1 MNTLTKEE
9 FLESL
14 KNDLENDR
22 LILPTFPDV
31 AIKAREAADN
41 ENTTAEELA
50 RIISTDAALS
60 ARLLKVANS
69 SLFRARQKI
78 ESIQIAITRMGNRV
92 VRNLIMSI
100 TVEQMFNT
108 NSPALAKRFTEVWQ
122 HSVQVAA
129 FSRVLAAST
138 PHLDPEQAMLAG
150 LFHDIGVL
158 PILMESEKH
167 PYFLDNPSA
176 LDKIIDDLHPQ
187 VGRLIVEH
195 WDFPESLTE
204 VTWEHENLFR
214 NTTSEAD
221 YSDIVL
227 VANLQTP
234 SKGEHSCNKN
244 EWPLIPA
251 FKKLGLDGQ
260 VEVIEIDGVADKI
273 EEVEEIFIIT

>member
-9 FLESL
+9 FLQSL
-14 KNDLENDR
+14 KSDLENER

-50 RIISTDAALS
+50 RIINTDAALS

-69 SLFRARQKI
+69 PLFRARQKI
-78 ESIQIAITRMGNRV
+78 DNIQIALTRMGNRV

-108 NSPALAKRFTEVWQ
+108 NSPALAERFKKVWQ

-129 FSRVLAAST
+129 FSRVLASST

-176 LDKIIDDLHPQ
+176 LDKFIADLHPQ

-214 NTTSEAD
+214 NNASEAD
-221 YSDIVL
+221 YSDIIL

-273 EEVEEIFIIT
+273 EEVEEIFIIA